1 MLEFLKRTNLLTM
14 KKTFIKDIRDGDSIS
29 DVFLVKR
36 KGKGTSRNGAP
47 YLIIQLVDKS
57 GEIEGRVWEDA
68 NQFEKVFE
76 NSDFIKASGKVT
88 QYQGKLQLSISNIS
102 WVDEKEVDLS
112 DFLRTSERDVDEL
125 LIELKK
131 IINSISDKF
140 LKKLIFSFLDDPKF
154 VVDFK
159 KTPAAKGVHHV
170 FMGGLIEHVLSMA
183 QLTEKVVSHYKNLN
197 RDILLAGVFF
207 HDIGKVRELSVKRIF
222 DYTDE
227 GKLIGHLVI
236 GLEMV
241 DEKISKIKDFPENL
255 ALILKHMIL
264 SHHGTLAFG
273 SPKVPQILEALVLSY
288 LDDLDAKINT
298 VETMLSEAP
307 ENGWTEFNKFMDR
320 SFFKVS
326 KKIHETKE
334 EASEPK
340 KKKHASFGTG
350 SV

>member
-1 MLEFLKRTNLLTM
+1 M
-14 KKTFIKDIRDGDSIS
+14 KKTFVKDIQDGDSIS

-88 QYQGKLQLSISNIS
+88 QYQGKLQISISNIS

-112 DFLRTSERDVDEL
+112 DFLRTSERDPDEL
-125 LIELKK
+125 LTELRK
-131 IINSISDKF
+131 ILNSIGDKF
-140 LKKLIFSFLDDPKF
+140 LKKLIFAFLDDPQF
-154 VVDFK
+154 IIDFK

-170 FMGGLIEHVLSMA
+170 FMGGLLEHVLSMEG
-183 QLTEKVVSHYKNLN
+183 LTEKVVSHYKNLD

-241 DEKISKIKDFPENL
+241 NEKISKIKDFPDNL

-273 SPKVPQILEALVLSY
+273 SPKVPQTLEALVLSY

-298 VETMLSEAP
+298 VETMLSEAQD
-307 ENGWTEFNKFMDR
+307 NSWTEFNKFMDR
-320 SFFKVS
+320 SFFKPNLKKVEQTQEPQVS
-326 KKIHETKE
+326 KKFSLDH
-334 EASEPK
+334 SEMDLFK
-340 KKKHASFGTG
+340 KS
-350 SV
+350 